1 LKTELNK
8 SDYIILI
15 YSILLISF
23 FFSFILV
30 QNIAKF
36 KLLGPSYDNFIYL
49 KHHSIMNVNI
59 DLNHSCQFNN
69 IVIQVLNDS
78 ETNWW
83 ESAWVW
89 AAISALVAI
98 ILRIIKFIYDYRK
111 SKKSGRRYRKNG

>member
-1 LKTELNK
+1 
-8 SDYIILI
+8 
-15 YSILLISF
+15 
-23 FFSFILV
+23 
-30 QNIAKF
+30 
-36 KLLGPSYDNFIYL
+36 
-49 KHHSIMNVNI
+49 MNVNL

-83 ESAWVW
+83 ENAWVW